1 MIGRM
6 DQRVTFQRF
15 ATVADG
21 GGGVTRVWADLTAT
35 ATVWA
40 AVKSRADGKSRATRE
55 ATDEGRVNAAYTVEF
70 TIYNRSDLSEIDRL
84 KWNGEVYNIRG
95 IRRTGTRDLRLVIEA
110 ERGVAE

>member
-15 ATVADG
+15 ATLADG
-21 GGGVTRVWADLTAT
+21 GGGVTRAWADLTT
-35 ATVWA
+35 NATVWA
-40 AVKSRADGKSRATRE
+40 AVKSRATRE
-55 ATDEGRVNAAYTVEF
+55 ATNEGRVNAAYTVEF

-84 KWNGEVYNIRG
+84 KWNGELYNIRG

>member
-6 DQRVTFQRF
+6 DQRITFQRF

-21 GGGVTRVWADLTAT
+21 GGGVSRVWADMASN

-40 AVKSRADGKSRATRE
+40 AVKSRATRE
-55 ATDEGRVNAAYTVEF
+55 ATSEGRMNATYTVEF
-70 TIYNRSDLSEIDRL
+70 TIYNRSDISELDRL
-84 KWNGEVYNIRG
+84 TWGGEVYNIRG

-110 ERGVAE
+110 ERGVAG